1 MNKIYQKT
9 FNDTLTNSIA
19 RLLLI
24 PQPFLLIPLLTNNL
38 SLDEYGLWGLIF
50 TTCSL
55 ISPLTSLG
63 LGTSMSRFV
72 SSDLSKK
79 T

>member
-1 MNKIYQKT
+1 MNGREVFKHAVRRFPEVIIEGLEY
-9 FNDTLTNSIA
+9 
-19 RLLLI
+19 
-24 PQPFLLIPLLTNNL
+24 NNL

-72 SSDLSKK
+72 SSDDKK
-79 T
+79 LETQRC